1 MKKLLSCMAAGIFF
15 TTISTLSFASVD
27 PLVGKWKTVDDRT
40 GYSRADVMVK
50 KNADG
55 TYTGTIV
62 ETRAVPGRPKMEICE
77 NCPGDLKGK
86 PFIGLPF
93 IYNFKQNPNNPYE
106 YIDGRVLDPIGGK
119 IYKGKAKV
127 NANGK
132 HLTLRG
138 YVGVSVIGRSVTWV
152 KY

>member
-1 MKKLLSCMAAGIFF
+1 MAAGIFF
-15 TTISTLSFASVD
+15 TTISTLSFASAD

-93 IYNFKQNPNNPYE
+93 ISLYTTK
-106 YIDGRVLDPIGGK
+106 IDNSLK
-119 IYKGKAKV
+119 
-127 NANGK
+127 
-132 HLTLRG
+132 
-138 YVGVSVIGRSVTWV
+138 
-152 KY
+152 